1 MILKIAWRNIWR
13 NKRRSLIVLSS
24 IVVSIAGVI
33 FYDGLNNGMLNQM
46 LFNQINTGV
55 SHIQI
60 HKKGFKDNKTVKD
73 FIPDHKKVEEVL
85 KNNQSV
91 KFYSERVIV
100 FGLLSS
106 AVNSTGVFING
117 IEPSDEEKIT
127 IIRNSVIQG
136 NYPDRNN
143 REILIGKSLA
153 EKLGVGAGDKLVA
166 LSNTQGGMIG
176 SDVFRISGVFET
188 ASSEF
193 DKINVYIPVKFA
205 QQMLEIGDNVHEVA
219 IITTDYNSVKDI
231 KETIRLQLGDEYE
244 VLDYTDILPLLISMI
259 ELYKETMVIVDLIF
273 GTALIFG
280 IANVMLMAVIER
292 IREFGVL
299 RSIGMKSSKL
309 FLMIIMEALI
319 IGITGTVTG
328 LITGILINIPF
339 FKSGINL
346 SLFAEGLKSFGTGAV
361 IYPVLSIEN
370 LISLA
375 VMVPLISVLAAIYPA
390 YKSIKL
396 EPVDAIRHT

>member
-24 IVVSIAGVI
+24 IVISIAGVI

-73 FIPDHKKVEEVL
+73 YIPDYRKVGEIL
-85 KNNQSV
+85 RNNQSV
-91 KFYSERVIV
+91 KYFSERIIV

-106 AVNSTGVFING
+106 ATNSTGVYING
-117 IEPSDEEKIT
+117 IEPSAEENVT
-127 IIRNSVIQG
+127 IIKNSVTG
-136 NYPDRNN
+136 GSYPDGNK

-153 EKLGVGAGDKLVA
+153 EKLGVGTGDKLVA
-166 LSNTQGGMIG
+166 LSNTQSGMIG
-176 SDVFRISGVFET
+176 SDVFRISGVYET

-193 DKINVYIPVKFA
+193 DKINVYIPVKYA
-205 QQMLEIGDNVHEVA
+205 QQMLEIGDNVHEIA
-219 IITTDYNSVKDI
+219 IITTDYNRAKDI
-231 KETIRLQLGDEYE
+231 KEEIKLQLGDEYE
-244 VLDYTDILPLLISMI
+244 VLDYADILPLLISMI

-299 RSIGMKSSKL
+299 RSIGMKASGL
-309 FLMIIMEALI
+309 FYMIITEAMMIGI
-319 IGITGTVTG
+319 IGTAAG
-328 LITGILINIPF
+328 LIAGILINIPF
-339 FKSGINL
+339 FNSGINL
-346 SLFAEGLKSFGTGAV
+346 SVFAEGLKSFGTGAI
-361 IYPVLSIEN
+361 IYPVLSTAN

-375 VMVPLISVLAAIYPA
+375 LMVPLISIAAAIYPA

-396 EPVDAIRHT
+396 EPVDAIRHI